1 MSSDVN
7 RKQRLKPMSVG
18 NDPVGSRMPLEPSAA
33 LQINDQSGGFLTS
46 RLTTDERDAIE
57 APADGLLIWNTDD
70 LELQVWTNGTWISL
84 GSGGEGS
91 PGSGVDLTVEAETTS
106 DTTAIIGTILPVGN
120 GETAITIVSPDIN
133 DLAPGDRFA
142 VVDVTGD
149 ADTSNITI
157 DFATSGAL
165 FRGASAPDVIDV
177 AWQYAEYVYLNET
190 TGWVRK

>member
-1 MSSDVN
+1 MPSDAN
-7 RKQRLKPMSVG
+7 RKQRLKPIIVG
-18 NDPVGSRMPLEPSAA
+18 NNATGTKQPSEPSAA
-33 LQINDQSGGFLTS
+33 LQVDDQNGGFLTS
-46 RLTTDERDAIE
+46 RLTTNQRDAIE
-57 APADGLLIWNTDD
+57 VPADGLLIWNIDD
-70 LELQVWTNGTWISL
+70 LVLQVWVTDEWISL

-91 PGSGVDLTVEAETTS
+91 PGSGVDLTVESETTS

-142 VVDVTGD
+142 VVDVNGD

-165 FRGASAPDVIDV
+165 FRGASAPDVINV